1 MTDGEPLP
9 ELSEFLPYV
18 LKTFNCL
25 TSISIT
31 VACGVKAFIGIVGF
45 RIDVSQHD
53 IAATGVTGCPRI
65 PLEFFTGQPSSPAS
79 QSYIP

>member
-53 IAATGVTGCPRI
+53 IAATGVTGHLLVLVFGVTVVAVIDPR
-65 PLEFFTGQPSSPAS
+65 S
-79 QSYIP
+79 QVFE